1 MLALYTFKVTLFS
14 MLITVKGSLTAD
26 FIHAQSF
33 ATSLAR
39 QAQIVL
45 QI

>member
-1 MLALYTFKVTLFS
+1 MLTLYTIKVTLFS
-14 MLITVKGSLTAD
+14 MLITVKGSLTPNL
-26 FIHAQSF
+26 IPAQSF